1 MLKLCREHGV
11 RYAERTSPEGS
22 LPHAQCVARFSRDR
36 LGEQPLFCAQAGGE
50 ITVGRTYEELFAGG
64 VVKKWRVDALI
75 DFLATGTCVFPG
87 GNTFFDGV
95 FEVPPGHDLIVSEGQ
110 ASVVEREALPE
121 ASEELGEEALPLL
134 RELLTEAL
142 GEGLETAALCL
153 SGGLD
158 SSSVAAA
165 WAMRGTPRC
174 FIYGPQGA
182 PDRERA
188 LEVSKALGVEPVLL
202 EPEGPGMLDELKEL
216 VRILAIPGH
225 IPGAPLPQFR
235 LMRAMALAGVKT
247 VFSGQ
252 GGDELFCGYPWHFPL
267 AMKKLRKRDPEA
279 AARLEALHEEH
290 PPFGPV
296 ELRMTRRC
304 FTRTSS
310 WVTLNDGGACEAL
323 GLSREEA
330 AEREGV
336 RFFAA
341 DLEEWDSL
349 RRHGLT
355 GRSLRYLLHYD
366 HRLARHF
373 GVEGRPPLLSRSVVD
388 LVSRFRLDFLYGG
401 GLLKYPMRLLFSELP
416 ESVRFEARKTG
427 FWHNGPS
434 LPDLRG
440 EVMRML
446 ETTPLGNLV
455 ARPEAVGS
463 MNPGALW
470 RFFSAET
477 LLEEDV
483 RKGA

>member
-1 MLKLCREHGV
+1 MSKQNELRL
-11 RYAERTSPEGS
+11 
-22 LPHAQCVARFSRDR
+22 SRDR
-36 LGEQPLFCAQAGGE
+36 LGEEPLLYAPGDGE
-50 ITVGRTYEELFAGG
+50 IVVGRTYEELFDGG
-64 VVKKWRVDALI
+64 VLKKWRTEALV

-87 GNTFFDGV
+87 GKTFFEGV

-110 ASVVEREALPE
+110 ASVVERETLPE
-121 ASEELGEEALPLL
+121 ATEELGEEALPLL
-134 RELLTEAL
+134 RKLLTEAL
-142 GEGLETAALCL
+142 GDELETAALCL

-165 WAMRGTPRC
+165 WAMRGRPRC
-174 FIYGPQGA
+174 FVYGPQGA

-188 LEVSKALGVEPVLL
+188 LAVADVLGVEPVVL
-202 EPEGPGMLDELKEL
+202 EPEGPAAIDELKEL
-216 VRILAIPGH
+216 FRVLEIPAH

-235 LMRAMALAGVKT
+235 LMRAMARAGTKT

-267 AMKKLRKRDPEA
+267 AMKKLRRRDQEA
-279 AARLEALHEEH
+279 ATRLEALHEEH

-296 ELRMTRRC
+296 ELRMTRRA

-310 WVTLNDGGACEAL
+310 WVVLNDGGACEAF
-323 GLSREEA
+323 GLSREEV
-330 AEREGV
+330 AEREAV

-341 DLEEWDSL
+341 DLEEWDAL

-366 HRLARHF
+366 HRLASHF
-373 GVEGRPPLLSRSVVD
+373 GVEGRAPLLSRGVVD

-401 GLLKYPMRLLFSELP
+401 GLLKYPLRVLFPELP

-434 LPDLRG
+434 LPDLRD
-440 EVMRML
+440 EVRRMFG
-446 ETTPLGNLV
+446 TTLLGGLV
-455 ARPEAVGS
+455 ARPEAVES
-463 MNPGALW
+463 MNPTALW
-470 RFFSAET
+470 RFFSAGT
-477 LLEEDV
+477 LLEDDV

>member
-1 MLKLCREHGV
+1 MGK
-11 RYAERTSPEGS
+11 
-22 LPHAQCVARFSRDR
+22 
-36 LGEQPLFCAQAGGE
+36 
-50 ITVGRTYEELFAGG
+50 TYKELFAGG

-75 DFLATGTCVFPG
+75 DFLATGACVFPG
-87 GNTFFDGV
+87 GRTFFEGV
-95 FEVPPGHDLIVSEGQ
+95 FEVPPGHDLIVSEGR
-110 ASVVEREALPE
+110 ASIVEREALPE

-142 GEGLETAALCL
+142 GYGLETAGLCL

-165 WAMRGTPRC
+165 WATRGTPRC
-174 FIYGPQGA
+174 FVYGPQGA

-188 LEVSKALGVEPVLL
+188 LEVAKALGVESVLL
-202 EPEGPGMLDELKEL
+202 EPEGPATIDELKEL
-216 VRILAIPGH
+216 FRILEIPIH
-225 IPGAPLPQFR
+225 IPGAPLPQYR
-235 LMRAMALAGVKT
+235 LIRAMAGAGVKT

-267 AMKKLRKRDPEA
+267 GMKKLRRRDSEA
-279 AARLEALHEEH
+279 AARLEALHEQH

-323 GLSREEA
+323 GLSREA
-330 AEREGV
+330 VGEREGV

-341 DLEEWDSL
+341 DLEDWDSL

-366 HRLARHF
+366 NRLARHF
-373 GVEGRPPLLSRSVVD
+373 GVEGRAPMLSRGVVD
-388 LVSRFRLDFLYGG
+388 LVSRFRLDFLYGE
-401 GLLKYPMRLLFSELP
+401 GLLKYPLRLLFPELP
-416 ESVRFEARKTG
+416 ESVRFEARKIG

-434 LPDLRG
+434 LPDLRN
-440 EVMRML
+440 EVRRML
-446 ETTPLGNLV
+446 ETTLLGDLIV
-455 ARPEAVGS
+455 RSEAVES
-463 MNPGALW
+463 MNSSALW
-470 RFFSAET
+470 RFFSAGT
-477 LLEEDV
+477 LLEDDARIE
-483 RKGA
+483 A

>member
-1 MLKLCREHGV
+1 MSV
-11 RYAERTSPEGS
+11 RCAVPEENSFPAACG
-22 LPHAQCVARFSRDR
+22 ARLSRDR
-36 LGEQPLFCAQAGGE
+36 LGEEPLLYAPGE
-50 ITVGRTYEELFAGG
+50 GRIAVGSAYEELFAGG
-64 VVKKWRVDALI
+64 VPKKWRVDALI

-87 GNTFFDGV
+87 GNTFFEGV
-95 FEVPPGHDLIVSEGQ
+95 FEVPPGHDLIVSEGR
-110 ASVVEREALPE
+110 ASVVERETLPE
-121 ASEELGEEALPLL
+121 ASEDLGEEALPLL
-134 RELLTEAL
+134 RELLTAAL
-142 GEGLETAALCL
+142 GDGLETAALCL

-158 SSSVAAA
+158 SSSLAAA
-165 WAMRGTPRC
+165 WATRGTPRC
-174 FIYGPQGA
+174 FIYGPPGA

-188 LEVSKALGVEPVLL
+188 LEVAESLGIEPVLL
-202 EPEGPGMLDELKEL
+202 EPEGPATIGELKEL
-216 VRILAIPGH
+216 FRILEIPIH

-235 LMRAMALAGVKT
+235 LMRAMAGVGIKT

-267 AMKKLRKRDPEA
+267 AMNKLRRRDPETA
-279 AARLEALHEEH
+279 ERLEALHEER

-310 WVTLNDGGACEAL
+310 WVTLNDGGACEVL
-323 GLSREEA
+323 GLAREEV
-330 AEREGV
+330 AEREAV

-341 DLEEWDSL
+341 DLEEWDAL

-366 HRLARHF
+366 HRLASYF
-373 GVEGRPPLLSRSVVD
+373 GVEGRAPLLSRGVVD

-401 GLLKYPMRLLFSELP
+401 GFLKNPLRLLFPELP

-434 LPDLRG
+434 LPDLRDD
-440 EVMRML
+440 VRRMFG
-446 ETTPLGNLV
+446 TTLLGGLV
-455 ARPEAVGS
+455 ARPEAVES
-463 MNPGALW
+463 MNPTALW
-470 RFFSAET
+470 RFFSAGT
-477 LLEEDV
+477 LLEDDV

>member
-1 MLKLCREHGV
+1 MSV
-11 RYAERTSPEGS
+11 RRASAKENSFPAACG
-22 LPHAQCVARFSRDR
+22 ARLSRDR
-36 LGEQPLFCAQAGGE
+36 LGEEPLLYAPGDGE
-50 ITVGRTYEELFAGG
+50 IAVGRTYDELFAGG
-64 VVKKWRVDALI
+64 VPKKWRSEALI

-87 GNTFFDGV
+87 GKTFFEGV
-95 FEVPPGHDLIVSEGQ
+95 FEVPPGHDLIVSEGNV
-110 ASVVEREALPE
+110 SVVERETLPE
-121 ASEELGEEALPLL
+121 ASEDLGEEALPLL

-142 GEGLETAALCL
+142 GVGLESAALCL

-165 WAMRGTPRC
+165 WARRGTPRC
-174 FIYGPQGA
+174 FVYGPQGA

-188 LEVSKALGVEPVLL
+188 LAAADVLGVEPVVL
-202 EPEGPGMLDELKEL
+202 EPEGPATLDELKEL
-216 VRILAIPGH
+216 FRILEIPVH
-225 IPGAPLPQFR
+225 IPGAPLPQFH
-235 LMRAMALAGVKT
+235 LMRAMAGVGVKT

-267 AMKKLRKRDPEA
+267 AMNKLRRRDPETA
-279 AARLEALHEEH
+279 ERLEALHEER

-310 WVTLNDGGACEAL
+310 WVTLSDGGACEAL
-323 GLSREEA
+323 GLSREET

-341 DLEEWDSL
+341 DLEDWDSL
-349 RRHGLT
+349 RRHGLS

-373 GVEGRPPLLSRSVVD
+373 AVEGRAPLLSAPVVD
-388 LVSRFRLDFLYGG
+388 LVSRFRLDFLYGE
-401 GLLKYPMRLLFSELP
+401 GLLKYPLRLLFPELP
-416 ESVRFEARKTG
+416 ENVRFEARKTG

-434 LPDLRG
+434 LPDLRD
-440 EVMRML
+440 EVRRML
-446 ETTPLGNLV
+446 GTTILGGLV
-455 ARPEAVGS
+455 ARPEAVER

-470 RFFSAET
+470 RFFSAGT
-477 LLEEDV
+477 LLEENV

>member
-1 MLKLCREHGV
+1 MRC
-11 RYAERTSPEGS
+11 AERAALQENFFP
-22 LPHAQCVARFSRDR
+22 AARAARFSRDR
-36 LGEQPLFCAQAGGE
+36 LGEEPLLYASRDGG
-50 ITVGRTYEELFAGG
+50 IAVGSTYEELFAGG
-64 VVKKWRVDALI
+64 VLKKWRSEALV

-87 GNTFFDGV
+87 GKTFFEGV
-95 FEVPPGHDLIVSEGQ
+95 FEVPPGHDLIVSEGR
-110 ASVVEREALPE
+110 ASVVERETLPE
-121 ASEELGEEALPLL
+121 ATEELGEEALPLL

-142 GEGLETAALCL
+142 GDELETAALCL

-165 WAMRGTPRC
+165 WAMRGRPRC
-174 FIYGPQGA
+174 FVYGPQGA

-188 LEVSKALGVEPVLL
+188 LAVADILGVEPVVL
-202 EPEGPGMLDELKEL
+202 EPEGPAAIDELKEL
-216 VRILAIPGH
+216 FRVLEIPAH

-235 LMRAMALAGVKT
+235 LMRAMARAGVKT
-247 VFSGQ
+247 VLSGQ

-267 AMKKLRKRDPEA
+267 AMNKLRRRDQEA
-279 AARLEALHEEH
+279 ATRLEALHEEH

-296 ELRMTRRC
+296 ELRMTRRA

-310 WVTLNDGGACEAL
+310 WVVLNDGGACEAL
-323 GLSREEA
+323 GLSREDV
-330 AEREGV
+330 AEREAV

-341 DLEEWDSL
+341 DLEDWDAL

-373 GVEGRPPLLSRSVVD
+373 GVEGRAPLLSRGIVD
-388 LVSRFRLDFLYGG
+388 LASRFRLDFLYGG
-401 GLLKYPMRLLFSELP
+401 GLLKNPLRLLFPELP

-434 LPDLRG
+434 LPDMRD
-440 EVMRML
+440 EVRRML

-463 MNPGALW
+463 MNPVALW
-470 RFFSAET
+470 RFFSAGT
-477 LLEEDV
+477 LLEDDV

>member
-1 MLKLCREHGV
+1 VQKKNEFRL
-11 RYAERTSPEGS
+11 T
-22 LPHAQCVARFSRDR
+22 RDR
-36 LGEQPLFCAQAGGE
+36 LGEEPLLYAPGDGE
-50 ITVGRTYEELFAGG
+50 IAVGRTYEELFAGG
-64 VVKKWRVDALI
+64 VPKKWRSEALI

-87 GNTFFDGV
+87 GRTFFEGV
-95 FEVPPGHDLIVSEGQ
+95 FEVPPGHDLIVSGGRT
-110 ASVVEREALPE
+110 SVVEREALPE

-142 GEGLETAALCL
+142 GDGLESAALCL

-158 SSSVAAA
+158 SSSLAAA
-165 WAMRGTPRC
+165 WATRGTPRC
-174 FIYGPQGA
+174 FIYGPPGA

-188 LEVSKALGVEPVLL
+188 LEVAESLGVEPVVL
-202 EPEGPGMLDELKEL
+202 EPEGPAAIDELKEL
-216 VRILAIPGH
+216 FRVLEIPAH

-235 LMRAMALAGVKT
+235 LMRAMARAGTKT

-267 AMKKLRKRDPEA
+267 AMNKLRRRDPETA
-279 AARLEALHEEH
+279 ERLEALHEER

-310 WVTLNDGGACEAL
+310 WVTLNDGGACEVL
-323 GLSREEA
+323 GLAREEV
-330 AEREGV
+330 AEREAV

-341 DLEEWDSL
+341 DLEEWDAL

-366 HRLARHF
+366 HRLASYF
-373 GVEGRPPLLSRSVVD
+373 GVEGRAPLLSRGVVD

-401 GLLKYPMRLLFSELP
+401 GFLKNPLRLLFPELP

-434 LPDLRG
+434 LPDLRDD
-440 EVMRML
+440 VRRMFG
-446 ETTPLGNLV
+446 TTLLGGLV
-455 ARPEAVGS
+455 ARPEAVES
-463 MNPGALW
+463 MNPTALW
-470 RFFSAET
+470 RFFSAGT
-477 LLEEDV
+477 LLEDDV

>member
-22 LPHAQCVARFSRDR
+22 LPHAKCVARFSRDL
-36 LGEQPLFCAQAGGE
+36 LGEEPLLYAPEGE
-50 ITVGRTYEELFAGG
+50 RIVVGRTYEELFAGG
-64 VVKKWRVDALI
+64 VVKKWRVDALV

-87 GNTFFDGV
+87 GKTFFEGV

-110 ASVVEREALPE
+110 ASIVERETLPE
-121 ASEELGEEALPLL
+121 ATEELGEEALPLL

-142 GEGLETAALCL
+142 GDELETAALCL

-165 WAMRGTPRC
+165 WAMRGRPRC
-174 FIYGPQGA
+174 FVYGPQGA

-188 LEVSKALGVEPVLL
+188 LAVADVLGVEPVVL
-202 EPEGPGMLDELKEL
+202 EPEGPAAIDELKEL
-216 VRILAIPGH
+216 FRVLEIPAH

-235 LMRAMALAGVKT
+235 LMRAMARAGTKAVL
-247 VFSGQ
+247 SGQ

-267 AMKKLRKRDPEA
+267 AMKKLRCRDQGTA
-279 AARLEALHEEH
+279 AKLEALHEEH

-296 ELRMTRRC
+296 ELRMTRRA

-310 WVTLNDGGACEAL
+310 WVVLNDGGACEAL
-323 GLSREEA
+323 GLSREKV
-330 AEREGV
+330 AEREAV

-341 DLEEWDSL
+341 DLEAWDAL

-366 HRLARHF
+366 HRLASHF
-373 GVEGRPPLLSRSVVD
+373 GVEGRAPLLSRGIVD
-388 LVSRFRLDFLYGG
+388 LASRFRLDFLYGG
-401 GLLKYPMRLLFSELP
+401 GLLKYPLRVLFPELP

-434 LPDLRG
+434 LPDLRD
-440 EVMRML
+440 EVRRML

-455 ARPEAVGS
+455 ARPEAVER

-470 RFFSAET
+470 RFFSVGT
-477 LLEEDV
+477 LLEEDA

>member
-1 MLKLCREHGV
+1 MQKKNEFRL
-11 RYAERTSPEGS
+11 T
-22 LPHAQCVARFSRDR
+22 RDR
-36 LGEQPLFCAQAGGE
+36 LGEEPLLYAPGDGE
-50 ITVGRTYEELFAGG
+50 IAVGRTYEELFAGG
-64 VVKKWRVDALI
+64 VPKKWRSEALI

-87 GNTFFDGV
+87 GRTFFEGV
-95 FEVPPGHDLIVSEGQ
+95 FEVPPGHDLIVSGGRT
-110 ASVVEREALPE
+110 SVVEREALPE

-142 GEGLETAALCL
+142 GDGLESAALCL

-158 SSSVAAA
+158 SSSLAAA
-165 WAMRGTPRC
+165 WATRGTPRC
-174 FIYGPQGA
+174 FIYGPPGA

-188 LEVSKALGVEPVLL
+188 LEVAESLGVEPVVL
-202 EPEGPGMLDELKEL
+202 EPEGPAAIDELKEL
-216 VRILAIPGH
+216 FRVLEIPAH

-235 LMRAMALAGVKT
+235 LMRAMARAGTKT

-267 AMKKLRKRDPEA
+267 AMNKLRRRDPETA
-279 AARLEALHEEH
+279 ERLEALHEER

-310 WVTLNDGGACEAL
+310 WVTLNDGGACEVL
-323 GLSREEA
+323 GLAREEV
-330 AEREGV
+330 AEREAV

-341 DLEEWDSL
+341 DLEEWDAL

-366 HRLARHF
+366 HRLASYF
-373 GVEGRPPLLSRSVVD
+373 GVEGRAPLLSRGVVD

-401 GLLKYPMRLLFSELP
+401 GFLKNPLRLLFPELP

-434 LPDLRG
+434 LPDLRDD
-440 EVMRML
+440 VRRMFG
-446 ETTPLGNLV
+446 TTLLGGLV
-455 ARPEAVGS
+455 ARPEAVES
-463 MNPGALW
+463 MNPTALW
-470 RFFSAET
+470 RFFSAGT
-477 LLEEDV
+477 LLEDDV

>member
-1 MLKLCREHGV
+1 MQKKNEFRL
-11 RYAERTSPEGS
+11 T
-22 LPHAQCVARFSRDR
+22 RDR
-36 LGEQPLFCAQAGGE
+36 LGEEPLLYAPGDGE
-50 ITVGRTYEELFAGG
+50 IAVGRTYEELFAGG
-64 VVKKWRVDALI
+64 VPKKWRSEALI

-87 GNTFFDGV
+87 GRTFFEGV
-95 FEVPPGHDLIVSEGQ
+95 FEVPPGHDLIVSGGRT
-110 ASVVEREALPE
+110 SVVEREALPE

-142 GEGLETAALCL
+142 GDGLESAALCL

-158 SSSVAAA
+158 SSSLAAA
-165 WAMRGTPRC
+165 WATRGTPRC
-174 FIYGPQGA
+174 FIYGPPGA

-188 LEVSKALGVEPVLL
+188 LEVAESLGVEPVVL
-202 EPEGPGMLDELKEL
+202 EPEGPAAIDELKEL
-216 VRILAIPGH
+216 FRVLEIPAH

-235 LMRAMALAGVKT
+235 LMRAMARAGTKI

-267 AMKKLRKRDPEA
+267 AMNKLRRRDSETA
-279 AARLEALHEEH
+279 ERLEALHEER

-310 WVTLNDGGACEAL
+310 WVTLNDGGACEVL
-323 GLSREEA
+323 GLAREEV
-330 AEREGV
+330 AEREAV

-341 DLEEWDSL
+341 DLEEWDAL

-366 HRLARHF
+366 HRLASHF
-373 GVEGRPPLLSRSVVD
+373 GVEGRAPLLSRGVVD

-401 GLLKYPMRLLFSELP
+401 GFLKNPLRLLFPELP

-434 LPDLRG
+434 LPDLRD
-440 EVMRML
+440 EVRRMFG
-446 ETTPLGNLV
+446 TTLLGGLV
-455 ARPEAVGS
+455 ARPEAVES
-463 MNPGALW
+463 MNPTALW
-470 RFFSAET
+470 RFFSAGT
-477 LLEEDV
+477 LLEDDV